1 VNIAVNYYAL
11 SLEAAM
17 PDTPSRREFSLT
29 LASFVG
35 FAAIAPRPWRTSTRG
50 SSPDVTKTSEAIHQE
65 VTLNASTA
73 RVYAALTNGGEFT
86 MLMAFSSMKNA
97 APAQIGSDVGS
108 TFSLFNGHI
117 IGRQLELVPGR
128 RIVQAWRVV
137 DWPAGAYSIAKFE
150 LVDRAGKTNLI
161 FDHTGFPSGLGE
173 HLAQGWR
180 TNYWEPLEKYLK

>member
-1 VNIAVNYYAL
+1 
-11 SLEAAM
+11 M
-17 PDTPSRREFSLT
+17 PHAPSRRDFSLT

-35 FAAIAPRPWRTSTRG
+35 FAAIGRRPWRISTSA
-50 SSPDVTKTSEAIHQE
+50 SSPEVTKTSEAIHQE
-65 VTLNASTA
+65 IAVNASTA

-86 MLMAFSSMKNA
+86 KLMAFSSMKNA
-97 APAQIGSDVGS
+97 APAQIAPDLGS

-117 IGRQLELVPGR
+117 IGRQLELVPHR

-150 LVDRAGKTNLI
+150 LLDRAGKTDLI
-161 FDHTGFPSGLGE
+161 FDHTGFPNGLGE

-180 TNYWEPLEKYLK
+180 TNYWEPLEKYLR